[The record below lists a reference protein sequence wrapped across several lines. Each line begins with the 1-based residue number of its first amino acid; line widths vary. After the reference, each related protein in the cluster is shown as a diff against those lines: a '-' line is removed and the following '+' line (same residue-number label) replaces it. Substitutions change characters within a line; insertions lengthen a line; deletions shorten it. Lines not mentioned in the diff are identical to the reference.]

1 MVIEAVKSMPKPT
14 GRFILILFGYI
25 WMKIF
30 TWFQNFQ
37 AKLKY
42 GKHQQI
48 YSKQWTLY
56 HWHIF
61 TVMGRETDHRTLKLL
76 LIHNGLKK
84 DLTRLQNQC
93 SFGADIMVP
102 LAKN

>member
-1 MVIEAVKSMPKPT
+1 MVIEAVKSTYKPT

-25 WMKIF
+25 WMKIS
-30 TWFQNFQ
+30 TLFQNFQ

-42 GKHQQI
+42 GKRQQI

-56 HWHIF
+56 HWRIF
-61 TVMGRETDHRTLKLL
+61 TVMGGETNYRTLKLS

-84 DLTRLQNQC
+84 DLTRLKNKC
-93 SFGADIMVP
+93 SFDTDITVP

>member
-1 MVIEAVKSMPKPT
+1 MVIEAVKSTYKPT
-14 GRFILILFGYI
+14 GRFILILLGYL
-25 WMKIF
+25 WMKIS
-30 TWFQNFQ
+30 TWFHNFQ

-42 GKHQQI
+42 GKHHQI

-76 LIHNGLKK
+76 LIINGLKK

-93 SFGADIMVP
+93 SFGADITVP

>member
-1 MVIEAVKSMPKPT
+1 MVIEAVKSMYKPT
-14 GRFILILFGYI
+14 GRFILISFGCI

-30 TWFQNFQ
+30 TWLQNFQ

-61 TVMGRETDHRTLKLL
+61 TVMGRKTDNRASELRFQHFQ
-76 LIHNGLKK
+76 KK
-84 DLTRLQNQC
+84 
-93 SFGADIMVP
+93 I
-102 LAKN
+102 

>member
-1 MVIEAVKSMPKPT
+1 MVIEAVKSMHKPT

-25 WMKIF
+25 WIKIF
-30 TWFQNFQ
+30 TLLQNFQ

-61 TVMGRETDHRTLKLL
+61 TVMGRKTDNRASELRFQQFQ
-76 LIHNGLKK
+76 KK
-84 DLTRLQNQC
+84 
-93 SFGADIMVP
+93 I
-102 LAKN
+102 

>member
-1 MVIEAVKSMPKPT
+1 MVIEAVKSMYKPT

-42 GKHQQI
+42 GKHHQI
-48 YSKQWTLY
+48 YSK
-56 HWHIF
+56 
-61 TVMGRETDHRTLKLL
+61 
-76 LIHNGLKK
+76 
-84 DLTRLQNQC
+84 
-93 SFGADIMVP
+93 
-102 LAKN
+102 